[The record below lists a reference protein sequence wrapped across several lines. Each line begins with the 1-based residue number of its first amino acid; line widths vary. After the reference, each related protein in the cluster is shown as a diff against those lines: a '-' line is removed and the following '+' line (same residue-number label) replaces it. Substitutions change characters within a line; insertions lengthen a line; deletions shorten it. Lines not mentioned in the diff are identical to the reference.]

1 MPVSRIPWPKGVSGN
16 PGGRPK
22 RDLAA
27 EIARAIFEKNPKAIE
42 DAMLRALRRGD
53 ANTFRV
59 LAERGFGKLPQTK
72 EVTGSDGQPVEIV
85 FTGERPNWLK
95 GY

>member
-1 MPVSRIPWPKGVSGN
+1 MNS
-16 PGGRPK
+16 RPK

-27 EIARAIFEKNPKAIE
+27 DIARAIFEKNPKAIE
-42 DAMLRALRRGD
+42 DAMLKMLKRGD

-72 EVTGSDGQPVEIV
+72 EATGLDGQPVEIV
-85 FTGERPNWLK
+85 FNGEKPKWLK
-95 GY
+95 RY